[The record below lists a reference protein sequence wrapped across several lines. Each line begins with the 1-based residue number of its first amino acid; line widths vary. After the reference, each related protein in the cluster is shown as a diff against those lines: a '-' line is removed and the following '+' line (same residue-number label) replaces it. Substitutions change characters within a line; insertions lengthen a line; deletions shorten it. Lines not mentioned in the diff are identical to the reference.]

1 MFAIFE
7 KVRGIVNVKKGNE
20 TKEAKAKG
28 KGTNADTKIRQFSHF
43 FSETALGISFKSAGR
58 RD

>member
-43 FSETALGISFKSAGR
+43 FSETAKSVWVFHSGR

>member
-28 KGTNADTKIRQFSHF
+28 KGTNADTKIDK
-43 FSETALGISFKSAGR
+43 AI
-58 RD
+58 